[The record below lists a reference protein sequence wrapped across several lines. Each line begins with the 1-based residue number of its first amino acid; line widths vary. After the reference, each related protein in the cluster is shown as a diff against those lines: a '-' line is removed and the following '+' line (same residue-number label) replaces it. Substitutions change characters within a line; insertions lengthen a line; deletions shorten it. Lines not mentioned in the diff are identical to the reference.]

1 MCVAIVVVVIA
12 DVGCPSAP
20 HGRSRGRRFRLGG
33 SRRFGG
39 TRATAARRGSWRRLG
54 LFGTYPLF
62 ALPTG
67 ADTGYL
73 IVGQQRQM
81 AANRHVHL
89 AQQCDHLIS

>member
-1 MCVAIVVVVIA
+1 MCVAIMIVVIA
-12 DVGCPSAP
+12 DVGSASAP
-20 HGRSRGRRFRLGG
+20 HGRSRSRRFRFGS

-39 TRATAARRGSWRRLG
+39 TRATTARRGSWRRLG
-54 LFGTYPLF
+54 LFGTDPLF

-89 AQQCDHLIS
+89 AQQRDHLIS